1 MKNRNKLT
9 TCALAFALILL
20 LPAGAACQ
28 GMPVYDN
35 TNFLALGQSL
45 IESAKQTSEL
55 LKTARFLKEQKER
68 IEKVNAVIK
77 QLRTVREIVENNQ
90 SLYETVGRDLREI
103 ISSPYIS
110 PEEVDL
116 ISESFNSLM
125 ENALEDLDF
134 MQQLLTSDILNMDD
148 AQRLEVLENQR
159 MRSREVIREV
169 GLKKQRYE
177 ILIEFRRIKEE
188 INRRQ
193 AHY

>member
-1 MKNRNKLT
+1 MKNRNKFKTLLL
-9 TCALAFALILL
+9 ALAISIL

-68 IEKVNAVIK
+68 IQKVNAVIN
-77 QLRTVREIVENNQ
+77 QLKTVREIIENNQ
-90 SLYETVGRDLREI
+90 HLNETVRQDLRQI
-103 ISSPYIS
+103 ISSPYIRA
-110 PEEVDL
+110 EEVDR

-134 MQQLLTSDILNMDD
+134 MQQLLTNDILNMDD
-148 AQRLEVLENQR
+148 AQRMEVLETQR
-159 MRSREVIREV
+159 MRSRQVIREID
-169 GLKKQRYE
+169 LKKQRYE
-177 ILIEFRRIKEE
+177 TLIEFRRIKEL
-188 INRRQ
+188 INQRQ
-193 AHY
+193 TQY

>member
-1 MKNRNKLT
+1 MNRKKFKILII
-9 TCALAFALILL
+9 ALSFTFFSSGHIVA
-20 LPAGAACQ
+20 Q

-90 SLYETVGRDLREI
+90 SLYETVRSDLRAI

-134 MQQLLTSDILNMDD
+134 MQQLLTSDMLNMDD
-148 AQRLEVLENQR
+148 AQRLEVLESQR
-159 MRSREVIREV
+159 MRSREVIREI

-188 INRRQ
+188 INQRQ
-193 AHY
+193 AQY